1 MTRQEILKDLN
12 PIFADVLSNK
22 SINLTEYSDEND
34 VDGWESL
41 CHIQIIVGIENKFG
55 IRFSAGEL
63 RVQKNVGLLIDII
76 SSKLEGSNNL

>member
-12 PIFADVLSNK
+12 PIFADILSSK
-22 SINLTEYSDEND
+22 IINLTENSDENG

-41 CHIQIIVGIENKFG
+41 CHIQIIVAIENKFG
-55 IRFSAGEL
+55 IRFSAAEL

-76 SSKLEGSNNL
+76 SSKLEGSNKL